1 MRLFTTTL
9 KSPVGPL
16 RLYATEGALTGIY
29 MEDQKGAPE
38 PTASGRD
45 DLPVL
50 LAARRQL
57 EEYFAGERLSFELP
71 LEPEGTPFQRTVWR
85 ALREIPLGVTW
96 SYAQLARHVGRAG
109 AARAVGS
116 ANGKNPLSI
125 VVPCHRVIGADG
137 KLTGYAGGVDVKR
150 WLLEHEQR
158 LVHLLLAAGAAPRL
172 TDALGDSS
180 PSERLER
187 LRRAEKLSRKS

>member
-1 MRLFTTTL
+1 MMLFTTTL
-9 KSPVGPL
+9 KSPVGLL

-29 MEDQKGAPE
+29 LENQKGIPAL
-38 PTASGRD
+38 TASERD

-57 EEYFAGERLSFELP
+57 EEYFAGERVSFELP
-71 LEPEGTPFQRTVWR
+71 LEPAGTPFQQSVWK

-96 SYAQLARHVGRAG
+96 SYAQLARHVGRAS
-109 AARAVGS
+109 AARAVGA

-125 VVPCHRVIGADG
+125 VVPCHRVVGTDGA
-137 KLTGYAGGVDVKR
+137 LTGYAGGVSAKR

-158 LVHLLLAAGAAPRL
+158 I
-172 TDALGDSS
+172 
-180 PSERLER
+180 
-187 LRRAEKLSRKS
+187 RR

>member
-1 MRLFTTTL
+1 MMLFTTTL
-9 KSPVGPL
+9 KSPVGHL
-16 RLYATEGALTGIY
+16 RCYATEGALTGIY
-29 MEDQKGAPE
+29 LENHKGAPALI
-38 PTASGRD
+38 ASERE

-57 EEYFAGERLSFELP
+57 EEYFAGERVAFELP
-71 LEPEGTPFQRTVWR
+71 LEPEGTPFQQTVWR

-96 SYAQLARHVGRAG
+96 SYAELARQVGRAG

-125 VVPCHRVIGADG
+125 VVPCHRVVGADG
-137 KLTGYAGGVDVKR
+137 SLTGYAGGVNAKR

-158 LVHLLLAAGAAPRL
+158 M
-172 TDALGDSS
+172 
-180 PSERLER
+180 
-187 LRRAEKLSRKS
+187 RR